1 MSTNVFKMVNGVT
14 VELTEAENTAR
25 LAEGVAAQAEQ
36 DANSWLVGRLS
47 EYPSMGDQMDSIYH
61 NGIDAWKAE
70 IEVIKVKYPKD
81 ATTQSIKDAYTAHL
95 TAQEEI

>member
-1 MSTNVFKMVNGVT
+1 MSTGIFKMVNGIT
-14 VELTEAENTAR
+14 IELTEAENTVR
-25 LAEGVAAQAEQ
+25 LADEAEAQAEQ

-70 IEVIKVKYPKD
+70 IEVIKVKYPKP
-81 ATTQSIKDAYTAHL
+81 S
-95 TAQEEI
+95 